1 MRVLRLSLI
10 AATAVIAAAC
20 GDKVNVVGPS
30 NGAGKIESVLVAPS
44 SATISVGQ
52 AVTLTAAVNVDNGVT
67 ATVAWSSSSS
77 AATLSSSSNTA
88 TTVTGA
94 TASPGVAVCATA
106 SATGAASVENCAT
119 VVVQPATTVVP
130 AVLQIASV
138 TGGGGLNTPVPVA
151 PGVVAGQINIS
162 VNVNP
167 GTEKIDSVQVLLNG
181 KVAGTQSF
189 TSGQAAALR
198 SAANDAVA
206 AQGLLPTLVFSVNTA
221 AYSTTTG
228 AVTFPNGALAI
239 STIAY
244 GHQGASPAT
253 NSATASA
260 AYLLGNAD
268 GFQVGLTNGGS
279 TANDATGYAW
289 WGNGTLTITAIPVMY
304 SGKTVGTVTA
314 SLGGACGAVGG
325 TGTAGSAT
333 TATAGVYSVTLALTG
348 SQSPAGCAT
357 TTPNVPVINAL
368 DASGNVI
375 TLVAGGAVN
384 TQAGVRWDNVA
395 PAAPLGST
403 FAGVSPNIR
412 INTNPNGR
420 NSGWINDAVVFNAT
434 ATTKATTNGFL
445 CVNPAAGVGVCTTL
459 DTLPRDAG
467 VGGTTYYVSVGATK
481 AAAYAAA
488 PITSPATL
496 AATTTNQGY
505 CAIAGAADALG
516 NKTTLTAAQQA
527 TACGTEAN
535 NAFIGVDRVAPVLS
549 YGAAAIAAN
558 ARISTGTIAAEEVVT
573 FADTGLVGNSGMAA
587 ITPVIASLQIRNVA
601 GVLPGTCIVGTG
613 SATACAQSA
622 TGMTTTLGT
631 GSSTTGIAA
640 TSVVGYYTF
649 NATATDA
656 AGNSATVAP
665 RIFVFDNT
673 APTVG
678 LASTPVT
685 VSGTAGFAASAFVSE
700 DLDIQSFTW
709 AVNYGTFP
717 FAPTQFAQG
726 GVTAV
731 NGFNAATFINTNY
744 VASSAVTL
752 PLAFQQDP
760 TGATIYPLTTV
771 QAIVTNQGNLSATGG
786 AAGPAT
792 VTPGTAISLT
802 GFTSY
807 PADFLPA
814 TITGISSGV
823 TTAATA
829 TSPASS
835 TLSATAVGL
844 TATFNLPF
852 SRVDFYAVNPVTT
865 QWVLIGSVTTPSLVD
880 IGGNRTFTWALP
892 VSGSALYTQLGLT
905 ATTTVNVVGVGMG
918 AANGAIGMIPAAAFG
933 LQIVK

>member
-1 MRVLRLSLI
+1 
-10 AATAVIAAAC
+10 
-20 GDKVNVVGPS
+20 
-30 NGAGKIESVLVAPS
+30 
-44 SATISVGQ
+44 
-52 AVTLTAAVNVDNGVT
+52 
-67 ATVAWSSSSS
+67 
-77 AATLSSSSNTA
+77 
-88 TTVTGA
+88 
-94 TASPGVAVCATA
+94 
-106 SATGAASVENCAT
+106 VENCAT
-119 VVVQPATTVVP
+119 VVIQPATQVVP
-130 AVLQIASV
+130 ATIQITSV
-138 TGGGGLNTPVPVA
+138 TGANLNTPVAVP

-162 VNVNP
+162 VTANP
-167 GTEKIDSVQVLLNG
+167 GTEKLDSVVVFLNG
-181 KVAGTQSF
+181 KNAGTQTF
-189 TSGQAAALR
+189 TAAQAAALR
-198 SAANDAVA
+198 SAANDAVSNQQVVA
-206 AQGLLPTLVFSVNTA
+206 PLVFSVNTA

-228 AVTFPNGALAI
+228 AVTYPNGNVTI
-239 STIAY
+239 SATAY
-244 GHQGASPAT
+244 GHQGG
-253 NSATASA
+253 SA
-260 AYLLGNAD
+260 ASNVASQNLSYILGNAD
-268 GFQVGLTNGGS
+268 GFQVSLTNGGN

-289 WGNGTLTITAIPVMY
+289 WGNGTLTITSIPVMY
-304 SGKTVGTVTA
+304 SGKVVGTVTA
-314 SLGGACGAVGG
+314 SLGGACGVVGG
-325 TGTAGSAT
+325 TGTSGSTT
-333 TATAGVYSVTLALTG
+333 TATAGAYAVTLALTG

-357 TTPNVPVINAL
+357 TTPNQPVINAL

-375 TLVAGGAVN
+375 TLVAGGVIN
-384 TQAGVRWDNVA
+384 TLAGVRWDNVA
-395 PAAPLGST
+395 PTAPFGST
-403 FAGVSPNIR
+403 VNLAGATPLALPNIR
-412 INTNPNGR
+412 LNVNPNGR

-445 CVNPAAGVGVCTTL
+445 CVNPAAGVGSCLTT
-459 DTLPRDAG
+459 DSLPRDVG

-488 PITSPATL
+488 PITSTASL
-496 AATTTNQGY
+496 AATTTNAGY

-516 NKTTLTAAQQA
+516 NKTTLSAAQQA
-527 TACGTEAN
+527 TPCGTESN
-535 NAFIGVDRVAPVLS
+535 NALIGVDRVAPVVG

-558 ARISTGTIAAEEVVT
+558 ARIGTATIAGEEIVT
-573 FADTGLVGNSGMAA
+573 FADTGLVGNSGMNA
-587 ITPVIASLQIRNVA
+587 ITPVVGTLVLRNVTA
-601 GVLPGTCIVGTG
+601 VFPAACLVGTP
-613 SATACAQSA
+613 SATACTASA
-622 TGMTTTLGT
+622 TNLTTTVGT
-631 GSSTTGIAA
+631 GSSTTGIGG

-656 AGNSATVAP
+656 AGNSSSVAP
-665 RIFVFDNT
+665 RIFVYDNT
-673 APTVG
+673 PPTVG

-752 PLAFQQDP
+752 PLAFQAAAA
-760 TGATIYPLTTV
+760 ATLYPLTTV
-771 QAIVTNQGNLSATGG
+771 QAIVTNQGNVSATGA
-786 AAGPAT
+786 AAGPTT

-829 TSPASS
+829 VAPASS
-835 TLSATAVGL
+835 TLSATAVGV

-865 QWVLIGSVTTPSLVD
+865 QWVLIGSVATPSLVD

-892 VSGSALYTQLGLT
+892 VSGSALYTQLGLV
-905 ATTTVNVVGVGMG
+905 ATTTVNVVGVGVG
-918 AANGAIGMIPAAAFG
+918 ASNSAIGMIPAAAFG
-933 LQIVK
+933 LQIIK